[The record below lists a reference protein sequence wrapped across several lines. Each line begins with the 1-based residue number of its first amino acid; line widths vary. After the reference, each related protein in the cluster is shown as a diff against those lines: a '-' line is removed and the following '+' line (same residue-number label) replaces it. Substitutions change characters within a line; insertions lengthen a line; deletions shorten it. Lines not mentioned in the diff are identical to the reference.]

1 MTEFSLSDIFEPLI
15 GSRKCLSYLEK
26 DQIMFRSVVVALLF
40 MILPSLAQAQEV
52 AQAQQTTHEV
62 VRGETLWSLAERYL
76 GNPYRWPL
84 IYEANASQIPNP
96 NILEPGQVLVIPGV
110 VPEAAQVQGVMVIT
124 EAQAEVP
131 VAEEE
136 MVGPPAGERVQAG
149 GGSDPPCPGPDDR
162 TVFFTGVGQTRSCPT
177 IVPTPGQRTPFY
189 PQPVGV
195 SDAERMVAQAVSG
208 GITPTAAVSTA
219 AVPFGLVYAS
229 EWLVEQG
236 GEIGFIG
243 TLAGFS
249 RVHVERTPQGPA
261 RAGERVQ
268 IATNEGVNLRV
279 GDLLQSF
286 RSRREE
292 RGFGNVLRPTGILT
306 VTAVSES
313 GFIAMVA
320 SELER
325 IQVGDWVRLAPDH
338 TARPGVFPLPVES
351 DLTATILGFPEER
364 QVQSYGASVFLD
376 VGEAEGISI
385 GDIFEASVT
394 QPGPQFGVEAAW
406 LQVVLVDGNRS
417 TARIISLRYPIL
429 GSGDVIRLIQKMQ

>member
-1 MTEFSLSDIFEPLI
+1 
-15 GSRKCLSYLEK
+15 
-26 DQIMFRSVVVALLF
+26 MFRSVVVALLF

-52 AQAQQTTHEV
+52 VQAQQTTHEV
-62 VRGETLWSLAERYL
+62 VRGETLWTLAARYL

-84 IYEANASQIPNP
+84 IYEANAENISNP
-96 NILEPGQVLVIPGV
+96 NVLEPGQVLVIPGV

-131 VAEEE
+131 VVEEE
-136 MVGPPAGERVQAG
+136 VVGPPAGERVQAG
-149 GGSDPPCPGPDDR
+149 VGSDPPCPGPTDR

-195 SDAERMVAQAVSG
+195 SDAERMVAPAVSG
-208 GITPTAAVSTA
+208 GMLSTAAVSTA
-219 AVPFGLVYAS
+219 AVSLGLVYAS

-249 RVHVERTPQGPA
+249 RVNAEPTAQGPA
-261 RAGERVQ
+261 RAGEWVQ
-268 IATNEGVNLRV
+268 VATNEGVNLRV

-286 RSRREE
+286 RSAREE
-292 RGFGNVLRPTGILT
+292 RGFGNVLSPTGILI
-306 VTAVSES
+306 VTGVSGS
-313 GFIAMVA
+313 GSIAMVS
-320 SELER
+320 SELDR
-325 IQVGDWVRLAPDH
+325 IHVGDWVRPAPYHD
-338 TARPGVFPLPVES
+338 ALPDVFPHWVES
-351 DLTATILGFPEER
+351 DVTATILGFPEER
-364 QVQSYGASVFLD
+364 QIQSYGASVFLD

-406 LQVVLVDGNRS
+406 LQVVLVDGDRS
-417 TARIISLRYPIL
+417 TARIISLKYPIL